1 MDKLQLWNKVLEII
15 RKEISEKAFTT
26 WFKNTGIKSLT
37 DDEIVIYAANDFA
50 ADWVRKNYSQ
60 LIGRSSSVIL
70 NKEMKI
76 TITSKSGEEAESTIN
91 SLL

>member
-37 DDEIVIYAANDFA
+37 DDEIVIYATNDFA

-60 LIGRSSSVIL
+60 LIGRSSSAIL

-76 TITSKSGEEAESTIN
+76 SITSKSSEEAESTIN
-91 SLL
+91 